1 MKKKQ
6 VIKAIEY
13 AQEYHLQQMEKVSL
27 LVSGKKVKNPTPKS
41 KDACEF
47 GGWLYGEAS
56 RIKKL
61 LGIQFYKSMDLI
73 HEYWHLQYE
82 KIYNIY
88 YDDEEDGIFNKL
100 LGHRKKLSA
109 EEHQEV
115 QDIYSSLEQATD
127 DLMEALSASKR
138 RIIALKERVFEEI
151 D

>member
-1 MKKKQ
+1 MTKKQ
-6 VIKAIEY
+6 VIKAIDH

-27 LVSGKKVKNPTPKS
+27 LVNGKKVKNPTPLS

-47 GGWLYGEAS
+47 GYWLYGEGG

-73 HEYWHLQYE
+73 HEYWHMQYE

-88 YDDEEDGIFNKL
+88 YDVEDDGIFTKL
-100 LGHRKKLSA
+100 LGYKRKLSPQ
-109 EEHQEV
+109 EHQEV
-115 QDIYSSLEQATD
+115 QELYASLQQATD
-127 DLMEALSASKR
+127 DLLEALIASKR
-138 RIIALKERVFEEI
+138 RIIALKDRVFEEI

>member
-6 VIKAIEY
+6 VIKAIEDV
-13 AQEYHLQQMEKVSL
+13 QEYHLQQMEKVNL
-27 LVSGKKVKNPTPKS
+27 LVSGKKVKNLTPKS

-47 GGWLYGEAS
+47 GGWLYGDAS

-88 YDDEEDGIFNKL
+88 YDDEEDGVFNKL
-100 LGHRKKLSA
+100 LGYRKKLSP
-109 EEHQEV
+109 EECQEV
-115 QDIYSSLEQATD
+115 EDIYSGLEQATE
-127 DLMEALSASKR
+127 DLLEALTASKR
-138 RIIALKERVFEEI
+138 RIVALKESMFEEI
-151 D
+151 N